1 MKIGQISH
9 RYYPHVGGIENY
21 VRRLKKSLEKMG
33 HEITIYTTD
42 FGIPRGAERE
52 KGAFYC
58 KTDFAIYRNPF
69 SRELLQK
76 LRKSDDDIYHFHSPW
91 FFPSLFG
98 ARLLDRKP
106 KVMTVHGARVG
117 VGPMLSTLS
126 SLYYPFARR
135 VLHNMDKIIA
145 LTKSERDYLVHC
157 FKLPRRKVV
166 VIPNG
171 IEVESFR
178 PKRRAIKEFVQKHGF
193 REDSFKVLYVGR
205 IIPEKNPDKLIS
217 AVTAHMRDENL
228 EVILIGS
235 SSQDYIAKLKK
246 ASDNRIHILGEV
258 NFEELVAAYN
268 ASDLFV
274 FLGLV
279 EGLPT
284 VILEAMLCGLPVLT
298 TPVAGIPDV
307 VTEGENGL
315 FFDLPVKEED
325 VARKISRFM
334 NMNALDTNRIG
345 KANIKKIRTNHNW
358 EIVANKI
365 LDVYNQVLEMHRK

>member
-42 FGIPRGAERE
+42 FGIPRGTERE

-126 SLYYPFARR
+126 LLYHPFARQ

-145 LTKSERDYLVHC
+145 LTKSERDYLLHR

-178 PKRRAIKEFVQKHGF
+178 PRRGAIKEFTQKHGLL
-193 REDSFKVLYVGR
+193 ENSFKVLYVGR

-217 AVTAHMRDENL
+217 AVAKHMEGKNI
-228 EVILIGS
+228 EVILIGDGS
-235 SSQDYIAKLKK
+235 SSYITRLKRI
-246 ASDNRIHILGEV
+246 SDNRIHILGKLG
-258 NFEELVAAYN
+258 FEELVAAYN
-268 ASDLFV
+268 TSDLFV

-284 VILEAMLCGLPVLT
+284 VILEAMACGLPVLT

-307 VTEGENGL
+307 VTGGVNGL
-315 FFDLPVKEED
+315 FLGLPVKEED
-325 VARKISRFM
+325 VAGKISRFM
-334 NMNALDTNRIG
+334 NTGASDINRMK
-345 KANIKKIRTNHNW
+345 KANVEKIKTHYDW
-358 EIVANKI
+358 EIVADGI
-365 LDVYNQVLEMHRK
+365 LNVYNQVLGM

>member
-21 VRRLKKSLEKMG
+21 VRRLKGSLEKMG

-76 LRKSDDDIYHFHSPW
+76 LKKSDDDIYHFHSPW
-91 FFPSLFG
+91 FSLSLFG
-98 ARLLDRKP
+98 VRLLDRKP
-106 KVMTVHGARVG
+106 KVMTVHGAKIG
-117 VGPMLSTLS
+117 VGSMLSTLS
-126 SLYYPFARR
+126 LLYYPFARQ

-145 LTKSERDYLVHC
+145 LTKSERDYLVYR

-178 PKRRAIKEFVQKHGF
+178 PRRGAIKEFTQKHGLL
-193 REDSFKVLYVGR
+193 ENSFKVLYVGR

-217 AVTAHMRDENL
+217 AVAKHMNGKNI
-228 EVILIGS
+228 EVILIGDGS
-235 SSQDYIAKLKK
+235 SSYITRLKRI
-246 ASDNRIHILGEV
+246 SDNRIHILGKLG
-258 NFEELVAAYN
+258 FEELVAAYN
-268 ASDLFV
+268 TSDLFV

-284 VILEAMLCGLPVLT
+284 VILEAMACRLPVLA

-307 VTEGENGL
+307 IVKNVNGL
-315 FFDLPVKEED
+315 FLNLPVRERD
-325 VARKISRFM
+325 VARKISHFM
-334 NMNALDTNRIG
+334 DMGASDINRMGKTNAE
-345 KANIKKIRTNHNW
+345 KIKISYNWKIVTG
-358 EIVANKI
+358 KI
-365 LDVYNQVLEMHRK
+365 LDMYNQVLERF

>member
-9 RYYPHVGGIENY
+9 RYYPHVGGVENY
-21 VRRLKKSLEKMG
+21 VRRLKGSLEKMG
-33 HEITIYTTD
+33 HEITVYTTD

-52 KGAFYC
+52 KDAFYC
-58 KTDFAIYRNPF
+58 KTDFAIYWNPF

-126 SLYYPFARR
+126 LLYYPFARQ

-145 LTKSERDYLVHC
+145 LTKSEREYLVHR
-157 FKLPRRKVV
+157 FKLPPQKVV

-171 IEVESFR
+171 IEVESFK
-178 PKRRAIKEFVQKHGF
+178 PKRRAVREFIQSHGLMK
-193 REDSFKVLYVGR
+193 DSFKVLYVGR
-205 IIPEKNPDKLIS
+205 IIPDKNPDKLIS
-217 AVTAHMRDENL
+217 AVTAHMRDKNV
-228 EVILIGS
+228 EVTIIGDGPR
-235 SSQDYIAKLKK
+235 DYIAKLKK
-246 ASDNRIHILGEV
+246 ISDDRIHILGEV
-258 NFEELVAAYN
+258 GFEELVTAYN

-284 VILEAMLCGLPVLT
+284 VILEAMACGLPVLT

-307 VTEGENGL
+307 VTEGVNGL
-315 FFDLPVKEED
+315 FLDFPVKGED
-325 VARKISRFM
+325 VAGKISRFM
-334 NMNALDTNRIG
+334 NMNASDMNRIR
-345 KANIKKIRTNHNW
+345 KTNVKKIETRYDW
-358 EIVANKI
+358 EIVANEI
-365 LDVYNQVLEMHRK
+365 LSTYNKVLGM